1 MHNAI
6 TAIILSGGKS
16 SRMGTNK
23 ALLKIGDKTIIERVR
38 DQMQQIFKDVVL
50 ITNTPE
56 EYKFLDLPIYEDIYK
71 HKGPLAGIHSGLLNS
86 STDTNFIISCDLP
99 LITKEMIEYL
109 IAFKTNKLITVA
121 RANGYIQQLA
131 GKYFKECLVTA
142 EKILKEQVILEN
154 RNTEQKKRGC
164 NVLRLINRIGAEIIS
179 AESLPFYNEDLY
191 FNVNRTADYNLLVKK
206 INYVSLNPIF

>member
-1 MHNAI
+1 MHNLV

-16 SRMGTNK
+16 SRMGRNK
-23 ALLKIGDKTIIERVR
+23 ALLKIGNKTIIERVR
-38 DQMQQIFKDVVL
+38 DQMEHLFNEVLL
-50 ITNTPE
+50 ITNTPD
-56 EYKFLDLPIYEDIYK
+56 EYKFLNLPIYEDIYK

-109 IAFKTNKLITVA
+109 VEFKTNKLITVA
-121 RANGYIQQLA
+121 QADGYIQQLA
-131 GKYFKECLVTA
+131 GKYSKDCLKTA
-142 EKILKEQVILEN
+142 EEILEEQLNIEN

-179 AESLPFYNEDLY
+179 AESLPFYNDDLY
-191 FNVNRTADYNLLVKK
+191 FNVNKTADYDLLIKK
-206 INYVSLNPIF
+206 FSSADHSHK